1 MAAVTAYLGLGSN
14 LGRRDHNLT
23 EAIRCLGGGP
33 GLEQACAIT
42 VLRASSI
49 YETSPWGY
57 EDQPD
62 FLNCVLELST
72 RFSPD
77 ALLARIKAVE
87 QEMGRR
93 PGLRYGPRLIDIDI
107 LFYSDVTLDSPHLQ
121 IPHPRLHQRAF
132 VLIPLAELNHRLVHP
147 GCDSTVGDLARRVDG
162 KQGVRVWGPP
172 PGTTSDDAPHDRG

>member
-14 LGRRDHNLT
+14 LGRRDDNLAK
-23 EAIRCLGGGP
+23 AIGCLGGGP
-33 GLEQACAIT
+33 HPDCLVEIT

-62 FLNCVLELST
+62 FLSCVLEVST
-72 RFSPD
+72 QLGPAS
-77 ALLARIKAVE
+77 LLERIKAVE
-87 QEMGRR
+87 QKMGRR

-107 LFYSDVTLDSPHLQ
+107 LFYGDITLDCPHLQ

-132 VLIPLAELNHRLVHP
+132 VLIPLAELDPSLVHP
-147 GCDSTVGDLARRVDG
+147 GCDSTVADLAQRVDG
-162 KQGVRVWGPP
+162 KQGVRLWGPP
-172 PGTTSDDAPHDRG
+172 PWAVSGGPPGDK

>member
-14 LGRRDHNLT
+14 LGRRDNNLAK
-23 EAIRCLGGGP
+23 AIRCLCGGP
-33 GLEQACAIT
+33 GHESPGGIT

-62 FLNCVLELST
+62 FLNCVLEVST
-72 RFSPD
+72 HLPPA
-77 ALLARIKAVE
+77 ALLERIKAVE
-87 QEMGRR
+87 QEMGRQ

-107 LFYSDVTLDSPHLQ
+107 LFYGDVTLDCPHLQ

-132 VLIPLAELNHRLVHP
+132 ALIPLAELDHRLVHP

-172 PGTTSDDAPHDRG
+172 LRAATGDPRGNGG